1 MEQRRKYKT
10 EFDNDFQE
18 YRRLHEIVER
28 VSRKFAQL
36 EENLQHER
44 HNERRYKVRISLRL
58 STDLIH

>member
-36 EENLQHER
+36 EEDLQHQR
-44 HNERRYKVRISLRL
+44 NNERRYKVRAR
-58 STDLIH
+58 